1 MKYGKMLA
9 GLAAGL
15 LFYAQAWAALAAA
28 PPDAPKDVKYILGFY
43 YGNGENILVR
53 ENNGRLD
60 LLYRTRRDD
69 QSFAGA
75 NVFPLTKEHFDSYVL
90 QESGPM
96 SSTEAQV
103 SFERDPDGYGI
114 SCRVGGHTY
123 TRYFMGPGTGERAV
137 PFRLPE
143 KTAEEWAELRKQAA
157 AAVMPAL
164 LEQGARAELVNAAS
178 VPGLKVDSRY
188 ASADNCFGVPLYSV
202 PSLYLSRGAAEA
214 LRAVQQDLQQYGYG
228 LILWDAYRPWSV
240 SKLASL
246 ALPEKSKGMLE
257 DPDTEGSRHNTG
269 NAVDVS
275 LYSLETGLPA
285 EMPSDFDEP
294 SFRQYASYPGGTS
307 LQRWQRGL
315 LRETM
320 ERHGFTGIEMEW
332 WHFEY
337 AKDTAW
343 AHLNVPL
350 EQLADK

>member
-1 MKYGKMLA
+1 MKYGKLLA

-15 LFYAQAWAALAAA
+15 LFYAQAAAAAAAA
-28 PPDAPKDVKYILGFY
+28 PQDAPKDVKYILGFY
-43 YGNGENILVR
+43 YGNGENILIR
-53 ENNGRLD
+53 ENNGGLD
-60 LLYRTRRDD
+60 LLYRTRREDK
-69 QSFAGA
+69 SFAGA
-75 NVFPLTKEHFDSYVL
+75 NVFPLVKEHFDSYVL
-90 QESGPM
+90 YESGPM

-103 SFERDPDGYGI
+103 SFERDTDGYGI
-114 SCRVGGHTY
+114 SCRIGGHTY
-123 TRYFMGPGTGERAV
+123 TRFFMGQGTGERAV
-137 PFRLPE
+137 PFRLPA
-143 KTAEEWAELRKQAA
+143 KTAEEWEQLRAQTAE
-157 AAVMPAL
+157 AAVPAQ
-164 LEQGARAELVNAAS
+164 LEQGTRAELVNAAS

-188 ASADNCFGVPLYSV
+188 ASADNCFGAPLYTV
-202 PSLYLSRGAAEA
+202 PELYLSSGAAEA
-214 LRAVQQDLQQYGYG
+214 LAGVQRDLQQYGYG
-228 LILWDAYRPWSV
+228 LLLWDAYRPWSV

-246 ALPEKSKGMLE
+246 ALPENSKDMLE
-257 DPDTEGSRHNTG
+257 NPDTQGSSHNTG

-285 EMPSDFDEP
+285 EMSSGFDEP

-337 AKDTAW
+337 AGDTAW

-350 EQLADK
+350 EQLG